1 MPYAIYAACCRTVTY
16 ACSESQNQ
24 NMPIYIPVTFVS
36 PWVNCCDCRPFDD
49 FTWAVEALLRL
60 PKSWLRRELKYKYY
74 VHAGKGIDQKYEHL
88 AHTLGDPRNRCLK
101 PTKSYTWDR
110 RGESSSNHI
119 LTMSCVTCV
128 ILYIDVLNIMQ
139 IPATIIMMIS
149 FSPSVVFGLTH

>member
-1 MPYAIYAACCRTVTY
+1 
-16 ACSESQNQ
+16 
-24 NMPIYIPVTFVS
+24 MPIYIPATFVS
-36 PWVNCCDCRPFDD
+36 PWVNCCDYRPFDD